1 MANRFF
7 NQFGGTLERKVV
19 KLFAKILY
27 TGGAPTLVD
36 STVLNSGTSPVTV
49 NESQGFESLVPG
61 NSGFQLVLGNNNG
74 GVPEYDTY
82 VRLLNV
88 SFSTVIP
95 SGGIPGSFVSSVIV
109 QNDNVNGAV
118 GGVPTIDL
126 ITLVNSP
133 SAPPPPFTPTGIAP
147 GVPDNGTILYVEL
160 TLSNTTA
167 Y

>member
-7 NQFGGTLERKVV
+7 NQFGGTLERKVI

-49 NESQGFESLVPG
+49 NESQGFQSLVDNG
-61 NSGFQLVLGNNNG
+61 GGAFTLYLGNNNG
-74 GVPEYDTY
+74 GVPEYDSY

-88 SFSTVIP
+88 SSVSQTAPGGPP
-95 SGGIPGSFVSSVIV
+95 SIGV
-109 QNDNVNGAV
+109 VN
-118 GGVPTIDL
+118 
-126 ITLVNSP
+126 TLVLAEDVAGASGNPSIRLTTACFTSSTGLVSP
-133 SAPPPPFTPTGIAP
+133 GL
-147 GVPDNGTILYVEL
+147 PDNGTILYVEL

>member
-7 NQFGGTLERKVV
+7 NQFGGTLERKVI

-49 NESQGFESLVPG
+49 NESQGFESLTNNG
-61 NSGFQLVLGNNNG
+61 GGAFTLVLGNNNG

-88 SFSTVIP
+88 SGVGQLAAGGPPTSAVVSTVVLAEDVAGSSGNP
-95 SGGIPGSFVSSVIV
+95 SV
-109 QNDNVNGAV
+109 QLSTVCLNTGT
-118 GGVPTIDL
+118 GV
-126 ITLVNSP
+126 VSP
-133 SAPPPPFTPTGIAP
+133 SL
-147 GVPDNGTILYVEL
+147 PDNGTTLYVEI

>member
-7 NQFGGTLERKVV
+7 NQFGGTLERKVI

-27 TGGAPTLVD
+27 TGSPVAPTLV
-36 STVLNSGTSPVTV
+36 TTAVLNSGTSPVTI
-49 NESQGFESLVPG
+49 NESQGIESLTN
-61 NSGFQLVLGNNNG
+61 NSGGAFTLYLGNNNG

-88 SFSTVIP
+88 SGVGQPAGGSPTSAVVSTVVLAEDVAGSSGNP
-95 SGGIPGSFVSSVIV
+95 SV
-109 QNDNVNGAV
+109 QLSTLCLNTVTGALS
-118 GGVPTIDL
+118 TSL
-126 ITLVNSP
+126 
-133 SAPPPPFTPTGIAP
+133 
-147 GVPDNGTILYVEL
+147 PDNGTTLYVEI